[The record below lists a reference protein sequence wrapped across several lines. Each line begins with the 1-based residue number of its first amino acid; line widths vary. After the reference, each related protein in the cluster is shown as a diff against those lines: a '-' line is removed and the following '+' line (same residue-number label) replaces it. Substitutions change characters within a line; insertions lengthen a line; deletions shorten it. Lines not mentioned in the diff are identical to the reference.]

1 MHKKSQK
8 IDLVFVFALISLM
21 VLGLISLYSASTV
34 KAFENFGY
42 TTYYI
47 THQILYGLLAG
58 IIGFIIFSK
67 LDYHKWQKF
76 LPLILLSSLLLL
88 IAVKIPGIG
97 FSANGA
103 DRWIHFG
110 PIFFQPSEYAKLA
123 IIIYLASYAHKFSL
137 KNLPFLSGILP
148 PIILVLIYAWLIL
161 IQPDFG
167 TMLVL
172 LLVAFFML
180 FVAGINWKYF
190 FYSALAGVLSLYL
203 IIKIEP
209 YRVRRI
215 TTFLNPDLDPK
226 GIGYQI
232 NQALLAIGSGG
243 LWGFGYGL
251 SRQKHSYLP
260 EVMTDSIFAVIGEEL
275 GFLRILA
282 ILGLFFLFAL
292 KGYQI
297 AKRAPDTFGRM
308 VAFGITSWIVLQAF
322 INIGAILNLLPLTG
336 IPLPFFSY
344 GSTALVANLGAIG
357 ILINISQN
365 KKNSFKTA

>member
-47 THQILYGLLAG
+47 IHQILYGLLAG

-67 LDYHKWQKF
+67 LDYHIWQKF

-167 TMLVL
+167 TMSILVL
-172 LLVAFFML
+172 TSIIML
-180 FVAGINWKYF
+180 FASGLKLKHFIILGLCGLLL
-190 FYSALAGVLSLYL
+190 SMAL
-203 IIKIEP
+203 IKLEP
-209 YRVRRI
+209 YRYNRLLS
-215 TTFLNPDLDPK
+215 FLDSNHDKL
-226 GIGYQI
+226 GASYQI
-232 NQALLAIGSGG
+232 NQSLLGIGAGG
-243 LWGFGYGL
+243 AWGYGYGL
-251 SRQKHSYLP
+251 SRQKYNYLP
-260 EVMTDSIFAVIGEEL
+260 EPMNDSIFAITAEEL
-275 GFLRILA
+275 GFFRTLVILLA
-282 ILGLFFLFAL
+282 FIFFIFRGLT
-292 KGYQI
+292 I
-297 AKRAPDTFGRM
+297 AKLAKDKFGQLLTL
-308 VAFGITSWIVLQAF
+308 GIISWIGLQAI
-322 INIGAILNLLPLTG
+322 INISALTGLIPLTG
-336 IPLPFFSY
+336 VPLPFFSY
-344 GSTALVANLGAIG
+344 GSSALVVLLTACG
-357 ILINISQN
+357 IIANISKQ
-365 KKNSFKTA
+365 SS